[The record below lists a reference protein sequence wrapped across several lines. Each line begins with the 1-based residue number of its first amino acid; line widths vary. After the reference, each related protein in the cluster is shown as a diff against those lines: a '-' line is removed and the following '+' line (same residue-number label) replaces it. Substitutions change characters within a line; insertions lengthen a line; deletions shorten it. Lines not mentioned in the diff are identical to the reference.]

1 MVTIESPRA
10 RRSARPAAA
19 SKKTRRIRESASD
32 RALLVVIYL
41 GLTLAVLVVLLPLL
55 FILASSFSSPQA
67 VTAGRV
73 LLWPVDFTLQGY
85 QTVLADPQV
94 LLGYANSLFYMVAG
108 TLISTTL
115 TVCLAWPL
123 SRRTFMGRNVIMGL
137 LLFTMLFSG
146 GLIPTYMVVQNLGML
161 DTRWALLLPQAI
173 AVWQVIIARTFFK
186 SAIPEELVEAASLDG
201 SSDLR
206 FLWSVVLPL
215 SKPLIAVI
223 ALMYAIGQWNGFFDA
238 LLYLK
243 SSDLF
248 PLQLVLRNILVLN
261 ATNGGTN
268 DLAAQAQNQELV
280 NLLKYSL
287 IVITSVPVLVIYP
300 FVARYFNK
308 GVLIGSVKG

>member
-10 RRSARPAAA
+10 RRSARPAVA

>member
-1 MVTIESPRA
+1 MVTIDRVTEVSRVGSKSRA
-10 RRSARPAAA
+10 
-19 SKKTRRIRESASD
+19 KKKRHIRESPTD
-32 RALLVVIYL
+32 RALLVVIFL
-41 GLTLAVLVVLLPLL
+41 GLTFAVLIVLLPMLY
-55 FILASSFSSPQA
+55 IVANSFSSPQA
-67 VTAGRV
+67 VTAGEV
-73 LLWPVDFTLQGY
+73 FLWPVDFTLKGY
-85 QTVLADPQV
+85 ETVLSDPQV
-94 LLGYANSLFYMVAG
+94 LTGYANSLFYMVAG
-108 TLISTTL
+108 TFISTTL
-115 TVCLAWPL
+115 TVCIAWPL
-123 SRRTFMGRNVIMGL
+123 SRRTFMGRNVIMTVI
-137 LLFTMLFSG
+137 LFTMLFSG
-146 GLIPTYMVVQNLGML
+146 GLIPTYLVVQHLGML
-161 DTRWALLLPQAI
+161 DTRWSLLLPQAI
-173 AVWQVIIARTFFK
+173 AVWQVIIARTFFR
-186 SAIPEELVEAASLDG
+186 SAVPEELVEAAALDG

-223 ALMYAIGQWNGFFDA
+223 ALMYAIGQWNGYFDA
-238 LLYLK
+238 MLYLK

>member
-73 LLWPVDFTLQGY
+73 LLWPVDFTLKGY